1 MARRILTL
9 TALVIG
15 MLSAAGPAMACG
27 GLLSPNGSVNL
38 TRTTTLAAYYKGIEH
53 YITAFSFVGG
63 GGAKFGSIVPLPGV
77 PTNVEP
83 GGEWTLQRLVR
94 EVRPPVLEDAARGVA
109 FTAAQSSARVILETT
124 VEALD
129 ITVLEGGGG
138 AVARWAQDNGF
149 VLSPDAPEVLDFY
162 ANRSPIF
169 MAARFNSDRAA
180 AQGLSEGDGTPIHLT
195 IPTPQPWV
203 PLRILGLGKQPGEI
217 VQADVFLL
225 TDSEPAM
232 LPAGRGVKAGELI
245 PRTSGMVLGRSEWAT
260 KELLA
265 DLRSDRGMEWMPSD
279 GMWLTFMEIDTTAAQ
294 LRYDLAIDSSG
305 AGQPSYVAAGLSDA
319 LQRVRDIVSTEGTS
333 WLAMLGLGAALGAV
347 GGFVV
352 RHRLSLGH

>member
-38 TRTTTLAAYYKGIEH
+38 TRTTTLAAYHKGIEH

-94 EVRPPVLEDAARGVA
+94 EVRPPVVRDGVFALAA
-109 FTAAQSSARVILETT
+109 TAESSRAQVLIETT

-129 ITVLEGGGG
+129 ITVLKGGG
-138 AVARWAQDNGF
+138 AEVARWAKDNGF

-169 MAARFNSDRAA
+169 MAARFNADRAA
-180 AQGLSEGDGTPIHLT
+180 VQGLSEGDGTPIHLT

-203 PLRILGLGKQPGEI
+203 PLRILGLGKQPGEL

-225 TDSEPAM
+225 TDREPAM

-245 PRTSGMVLGRSEWAT
+245 PRTNGMVLGRSEWASN
-260 KELLA
+260 ELLA
-265 DLRSDRGMEWMPSD
+265 DLRSDRGMEWMPSG

-319 LQRVRDIVSTEGTS
+319 LQRVRDVVSTEGTS
-333 WLAMLGLGAALGAV
+333 WLGMLGIGAALGAV

-352 RHRLSLGH
+352 RRRLAPGH